1 MMRRRGADFCI
12 RTFPSL
18 LMGCVF
24 SCNSELP
31 GTRFSRVFCAEAV
44 IIDVTLLLY
53 LGRTLTLPPYLQNL
67 QHLPLSKHFDAILAG
82 RGAVITPPT
91 YQGFRCLNLSRK
103 HGGVACLMRFF
114 HITKVE
120 MSGLIHPFLS
130 MVLFCCDKE
139 WENCPDQK
147 CLQKKSFISS
157 CFENIFIKNIDLIA
171 VPRYAYIRNSL
182 ARLCFHRS
190 VAQRSVASRWVCK
203 LFQNHV
209 QLFEGLLTLDFIDGE
224 R

>member
-1 MMRRRGADFCI
+1 MHQNVSEFADELRFFLQLLSRG
-12 RTFPSL
+12 
-18 LMGCVF
+18 
-24 SCNSELP
+24 

-67 QHLPLSKHFDAILAG
+67 QHLPLSKHVMQFWRAG
-82 RGAVITPPT
+82 EQSSPPPT

-139 WENCPDQK
+139 
-147 CLQKKSFISS
+147 
-157 CFENIFIKNIDLIA
+157 
-171 VPRYAYIRNSL
+171 
-182 ARLCFHRS
+182 
-190 VAQRSVASRWVCK
+190 
-203 LFQNHV
+203 
-209 QLFEGLLTLDFIDGE
+209 
-224 R
+224 